1 MSNLPHGTQIG
12 PRFAASRLR
21 VRVRACTQPSSLQ
34 NPQPPTTTRC
44 PRPKSRRSRRRS
56 PSSLPSSS
64 ACASPPPSL
73 RLCSCQVATTASAGP
88 AGAAPLCEAAAF
100 LAPPPL
106 PPGRAGSFFPSA
118 HFPPAPPH
126 KKSQPRGHFCLQVHV
141 LSWSAHFG
149 PHLRV
154 PSCRAARCAPPGLRP
169 GGPDGRGVQGRTAGR
184 PAQVWHLRQQRQ
196 PDRRGAALLLRLR
209 LAACRHPA
217 RPDGADHAVGHALR
231 DRLRRRQVHGPRR
244 GPRRPRRHP
253 AGARPRRPR
262 HPDPVRQH
270 GGRRGEGRL
279 VLPLPAALG
288 RRVRHPLDLLPAA
301 LHQPGW
307 PPRLRR
313 RAQ

>member
-1 MSNLPHGTQIG
+1 MSKAEVEALKAQVAELTSELQ
-12 PRFAASRLR
+12 R
-21 VRVRACTQPSSLQ
+21 VRL
-34 NPQPPTTTRC
+34 PPRLLC
-44 PRPKSRRSRRRS
+44 AFAPVKSR
-56 PSSLPSSS
+56 
-64 ACASPPPSL
+64 
-73 RLCSCQVATTASAGP
+73 TAFGG
-88 AGAAPLCEAAAF
+88 AGAGPLCEAAAF
-100 LAPPPL
+100 LAPPSFS
-106 PPGRAGSFFPSA
+106 PGRAGVFLSP
-118 HFPPAPPH
+118 HTPPV
-126 KKSQPRGHFCLQVHV
+126 PRPAKTHNRAGPLLFQVHV
-141 LSWSAHFG
+141 LSSSSAHFRS
-149 PHLRV
+149 HLRV
-154 PSCRAARCAPPGLRP
+154 PSCRTARCAPPGLRP

-231 DRLRRRQVHGPRR
+231 DLLRRRQVHGPRR

-270 GGRRGEGRL
+270 GGRRGQGRL

-288 RRVRHPLDLLPAA
+288 RRVRHPLGLLPAA

-313 RAQ
+313 RAQRQRYRRGPGRDQGLHRQHGGDLQGAGR

>member
-1 MSNLPHGTQIG
+1 MSKAEVEALKAQVAELTAELQRVRLPPAFFAPLLLSSRDNCFGGAGRRCSALRSGGLLGAPAFPPG
-12 PRFAASRLR
+12 PRR
-21 VRVRACTQPSSLQ
+21 V
-34 NPQPPTTTRC
+34 
-44 PRPKSRRSRRRS
+44 
-56 PSSLPSSS
+56 
-64 ACASPPPSL
+64 
-73 RLCSCQVATTASAGP
+73 
-88 AGAAPLCEAAAF
+88 
-100 LAPPPL
+100 
-106 PPGRAGSFFPSA
+106 FFPSA

-313 RAQ
+313 RAQRQRHRRDPGRDQGLHRQHGGDRQGAGC